1 MTNICSKDIYLIFL
15 TIVIIYLLY
24 KDFNKKEGFDATSDM
39 KAVIGQV
46 YNADI
51 EAIRNLSSIAAK
63 LQAGGLTVP
72 GNLLL
77 QSGTVMDFASNDTT
91 REPNAGKI
99 GYNVFDDSL
108 NIVGKG
114 KPGEERRTTLWEN
127 LKVTG
132 KIATNNLDPN
142 NMPDGWGGGLRIFDG
157 YASGT
162 MGFGPDGKSLKAYI
176 NSGGD
181 ALVSGSL
188 NCGYLNTGGGTNNNP
203 GGKNAPW
210 GTHFP
215 YKGDGNNYIRGNT
228 IIDGNTII
236 EGFDLRKLRSMFKC
250 AGFAIDGDR
259 TTMLL
264 YEGNNKLNDNANF
277 DGWTCDR
284 WDLAWVNRGWEVV
297 FYDGANF
304 DGTVINVTYNKDSDV
319 PVKTPGLGNR
329 PCSYTAAWKGW

>member
-1 MTNICSKDIYLIFL
+1 MTSICSKDIYLIFL
-15 TIVIIYLLY
+15 TLIIIYLLY

-51 EAIRNLSSIAAK
+51 EAIRNLSSIATK

-77 QSGTVMDFASNDTT
+77 QSGTVMDFGSNDTT

-99 GYNVFDDSL
+99 GYSVFEDSL

-114 KPGEERRTTLWEN
+114 KPGEPRRTTLWEN

-132 KIATNNLDPN
+132 KLATNNLDPN

-176 NSGGD
+176 NSNGD
-181 ALVSGSL
+181 ALVSGTL
-188 NCGYLNTGGGTNNNP
+188 NSGYINTSGGTNNNP

-210 GTHFP
+210 STHFP
-215 YKGDGNNYIRGNT
+215 WKGDGNNYIRGDT
-228 IIDGNTII
+228 IIDGNTTI
-236 EGFDLRKLRSMFKC
+236 EGFDLRKIRSMFKC
-250 AGFAIDGDR
+250 AGFAIDGDG

-264 YEGNNKLNDNANF
+264 YEGRNKLDGGAKF

-284 WDLAWVNRGWEVV
+284 WDYAWVNRGWEVV
-297 FYDGANF
+297 FHDGGNM
-304 DGTVINVTYNKDSDV
+304 DGVLLNVTYNRDSDI
-319 PVKTPGLGNR
+319 PIKTPGLGNK
-329 PCSYTAAWKGW
+329 PCSYTATWKGW